1 MEGFMSMYP
10 QGDVARQR
18 LGYAT
23 DDRAVF
29 NFFNTVYAWMC
40 AGLALTA
47 VVAWL
52 VSSSPAMMQMLYG
65 SRVMVVVFALG
76 AFAIAWAVQSVAA
89 RISAS
94 AATALFLLY
103 AAVIGMLISYI
114 FVIYEKNTILAAFL
128 LTGGTFGAMSVYG
141 FVTKRDLSRI
151 GSILVMAAMG
161 LFVASLVNV
170 FFASDA
176 FSWFITYAVL
186 AVFVGITAYQT
197 QHLRQMAE
205 QHAGNADLSA
215 RLAIVG
221 ALVLYI
227 AFINIFLSILR
238 ILGDRK

>member
-1 MEGFMSMYP
+1 MENPMSMYP
-10 QGDVARQR
+10 QSDVARPR

-52 VSSSPAMMQMLYG
+52 VSRSPAMMSFLYG
-65 SRVMVVVFALG
+65 SRAMILVFALG
-76 AFAIAWAVQSVAA
+76 AFAIAWFVQSAAA
-89 RISAS
+89 RISAT
-94 AATALFLLY
+94 AATGLFLLY
-103 AAVIGMLISYI
+103 AAVIGALISYI
-114 FVIYEKNTILAAFL
+114 FLVYESGTILAAFL

-141 FVTKRDLSRI
+141 FVTKRDLTGI
-151 GSILVMAAMG
+151 GSFLVMGAIG
-161 LFVASLVNV
+161 LFIASLVNV
-170 FFASDA
+170 FIASNA
-176 FSWFITYAVL
+176 LSWVITYAVL
-186 AVFVGITAYQT
+186 GVFIGITAYET
-197 QHLRQMAE
+197 QRLRNMAE
-205 QHAGNADLSA
+205 QHAGNADLSG

-238 ILGDRK
+238 ILGSRR